1 MVESLQDVLKRG
13 MNNYELMVKER
24 EKWILKKKRQ
34 MKRQKKVWKLKMR

>member
-24 EKWILKKKRQ
+24 EKWIFSDFPS
-34 MKRQKKVWKLKMR
+34 